1 MKALNI
7 KYGLAGIVVNI
18 NPNHHNCDRLALR
31 QVLLIAVDIKSIC
44 RPQRPFLSRSNE
56 SYIITYGLA
65 DLERQRNDLTCV
77 VSRKINK
84 NLLSTEKATR
94 EPTSTHSV
102 IEIQSKRGSFSNF
115 PSTLTGECILTG
127 SGPWLIPMVL
137 LDRMA
142 KHDSRKAIEASLRAN
157 SPSQPTSFHLSL
169 PIAIITGDYRQI
181 SYPVITTLVSLL
193 GYNSAILYPSYFPLQ
208 LSGPSISNP
217 PTSNSFNHL
226 INPLGP
232 LLPTGRG
239 NQNKVLI
246 NRVVKLY
253 KITHRR
259 PQKSLLI
266 SIHAYLI
273 SVEYL
278 AAIQRKFIAETTHIE
293 KKARTTA
300 DGQGALHS
308 PQLSSAY

>member
-1 MKALNI
+1 
-7 KYGLAGIVVNI
+7 
-18 NPNHHNCDRLALR
+18 
-31 QVLLIAVDIKSIC
+31 
-44 RPQRPFLSRSNE
+44 
-56 SYIITYGLA
+56 
-65 DLERQRNDLTCV
+65 
-77 VSRKINK
+77 
-84 NLLSTEKATR
+84 
-94 EPTSTHSV
+94 
-102 IEIQSKRGSFSNF
+102 
-115 PSTLTGECILTG
+115 
-127 SGPWLIPMVL
+127 MVL

-253 KITHRR
+253 KITHGR
-259 PQKSLLI
+259 PQQSLLI

-273 SVEYL
+273 SVYINHNYHNYVRSAL
-278 AAIQRKFIAETTHIE
+278 TQAFLIAADIKSTCRPQQPFLGRSKEGSNTMY
-293 KKARTTA
+293 
-300 DGQGALHS
+300 GS
-308 PQLSSAY
+308 PV